1 MALWEQV
8 KYIPVIQGMHIDIFI
23 ICHKLCMMLSILS
36 ELTVQTKLQKDKNT
50 TTTNN
55 KSKHKSPCQRH
66 NMNSGPL
73 ATQSNSVPLDHRDR
87 IDCIQAIYL
96 FQYFFCNIV

>member
-36 ELTVQTKLQKDKNT
+36 ELTVQTKWQNEKNT

-55 KSKHKSPCQRH
+55 KANIKVLVS
-66 NMNSGPL
+66 
-73 ATQSNSVPLDHRDR
+73 
-87 IDCIQAIYL
+87 AI
-96 FQYFFCNIV
+96 I